1 MKQLITLETNEMSMR
16 KKRSD
21 RNHIIYELYN
31 NENHKRYI
39 GVTACIGRAFNYSVL
54 RRFQKHMSRAK
65 QENKDWAL
73 YNDMRKYGPDVYD
86 VYVFDIVRGKAE
98 AHRIEREQLKLNDYK
113 LNSKK

>member
-1 MKQLITLETNEMSMR
+1 MR

-21 RNHIIYELYN
+21 RNHIVYEIVN
-31 NENHKRYI
+31 TINGKRYI
-39 GVTACIGRAFNYSVL
+39 GITQAIGRAFNYSVL

-86 VYVFDIVRGKAE
+86 VYVFDIVRGKQE
-98 AHRIEREQLKLNDYK
+98 AHDIEREQLKLNNYK

>member
-1 MKQLITLETNEMSMR
+1 MR

-21 RNHIIYELYN
+21 RNHIVYEIVN
-31 NENHKRYI
+31 TINGKRYI
-39 GVTACIGRAFNYSVL
+39 GITQAIGRAFNYSAL
-54 RRFQKHMSRAK
+54 RRFQKHISRAK

-73 YNDMRKYGPDVYD
+73 YKDMKKYGPDVYD